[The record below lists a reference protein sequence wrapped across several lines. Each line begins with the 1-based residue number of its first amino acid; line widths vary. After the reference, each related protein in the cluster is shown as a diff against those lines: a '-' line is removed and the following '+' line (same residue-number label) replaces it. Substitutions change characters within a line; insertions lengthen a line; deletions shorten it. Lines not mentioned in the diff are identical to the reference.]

1 MFLVIN
7 KDKVCAYIVAIFT
20 VIVLF
25 GIANT
30 YNVENDY
37 MKVNAKT
44 MNFTNNTVNYI
55 VQSKEKVEK

>member
-20 VIVLF
+20 VVVLF

-30 YNVENDY
+30 YNIENDFV
-37 MKVNAKT
+37 KVNAKT
-44 MNFTNNTVNYI
+44 TNSIENNINNDVSLNKTT
-55 VQSKEKVEK
+55 EK

>member
-20 VIVLF
+20 VVVLF

-30 YNVENDY
+30 YNIENEF

-44 MNFTNNTVNYI
+44 SNSIENRVDNDVKFNQI
-55 VQSKEKVEK
+55 IEK

>member
-20 VIVLF
+20 VVVLF

-30 YNVENDY
+30 YNIESGY
-37 MKVNAKT
+37 TKVNARAS
-44 MNFTNNTVNYI
+44 NLVNNANNNI
-55 VQSKEKVEK
+55 VSNKIVEK

>member
-20 VIVLF
+20 VAVLF

-30 YNVENDY
+30 YNIENEF

-44 MNFTNNTVNYI
+44 TNSIENIISNEIDFNKMV
-55 VQSKEKVEK
+55 KK

>member
-7 KDKVCAYIVAIFT
+7 KDKVYAYIVAIFT

-30 YNVENDY
+30 YNIQGEY

-44 MNFTNNTVNYI
+44 TNNTINNVVRFNEVI
-55 VQSKEKVEK
+55 EK